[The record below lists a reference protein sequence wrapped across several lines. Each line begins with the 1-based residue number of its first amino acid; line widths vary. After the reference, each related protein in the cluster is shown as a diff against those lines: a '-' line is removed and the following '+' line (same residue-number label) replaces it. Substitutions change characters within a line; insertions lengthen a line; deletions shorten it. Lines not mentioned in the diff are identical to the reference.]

1 MVDGKKHSPLS
12 KHVAAS
18 YSMKIVLIVTLI
30 LAVWKREWIWVLGC
44 IVGILIGFIPSL
56 LKHNLKVTLPWS
68 IELLIAGIL
77 ALNMGGI
84 LLNAYSTIPGYA
96 GITQFFTSILI
107 AFFAFVIIFILD
119 QYWDGLKMDKYAMAF
134 VVVISTMAS
143 SVILE
148 FIKWFHIFGRKSDTV
163 EQVLASLF
171 VSTIAGIIMALIGVN
186 LIKKG
191 KFEGMTEDL
200 GKQVDSTIIKR
211 MKK

>member
-1 MVDGKKHSPLS
+1 MVDTKHPSLS

-18 YSMKIVLIVTLI
+18 YSMKIVLVVTLI
-30 LAVWKREWIWVLGC
+30 LSVWKSEWIWVLGC
-44 IVGILIGFIPSL
+44 IFGILIGFIPSL
-56 LKHNLKVTLPWS
+56 LKHDIKVTLPWS

-84 LLNAYSTIPGYA
+84 LLKAYYTIPGYA
-96 GITQFFTSILI
+96 GITQFFTTILI
-107 AFFAFVIIFILD
+107 AFFAFAIIFILD
-119 QYWDGLKMDKYAMAF
+119 QYWDGLQMDKSAMAF
-134 VVVISTMAS
+134 VVVLSTMAS
-143 SVILE
+143 GVILE
-148 FIKWFHIFGRKSDTV
+148 FVKWFQIFGRKSDSV
-163 EQVLASLF
+163 EQVLASLL

-200 GKQVDSTIIKR
+200 GKQVNSTIIKR